1 MYEKEE
7 NSRIQLADLDSLEES
22 VTTEYSAWNALSP
35 ERSFDMKR
43 EGIEPYCS
51 KKKRISGHRGIPQ

>member
-1 MYEKEE
+1 MYEKE

-51 KKKRISGHRGIPQ
+51 KKKK